1 VTAGAAGAGT
11 GAPGPAA
18 TRLLL
23 GTIVDNAGITR
34 AKSVPGHRIEAAAA
48 EGIGLSP
55 VFAVM
60 CVDDHLTRAGRYG
73 GPVGDMR
80 LVADLSAAATV
91 DSGAGLAW
99 APFDQYDQDLVQMET
114 CQRGVLRRQ
123 AAAAAAAG
131 LDYLLA
137 FEVEFTVFADAARS
151 APATAGP
158 GYGLRPWLALE
169 DFGGDLLDAL
179 AAAGVSVETL
189 HPEYGPGQ
197 LEISMAPR
205 APVAAVDQYVL
216 ARLVIIRTAHRHGL
230 AVSFAPLTIPGS
242 IGNGCHIHFSA
253 RRDGRNVFAGGDGRY
268 GMTADGAALIGG
280 LVRAL
285 PEAAGLFTPSVISYA
300 RLVPGMWSGAYAC
313 WGLENREAAVRFITG
328 TAGRR
333 DQAANVEVKCI
344 DGASN
349 PYLAAAAIIGLSLA
363 GLSEGLAAP
372 APAQTDPDELPAPA
386 RAAAGIAR
394 LPDSLPAA
402 LDLLAGSRL
411 LRAVLGDA
419 VVDCLVAVRRYEQE
433 RYGELPAEEQI
444 AFLATRY

>member
-1 VTAGAAGAGT
+1 VTSDAAGFD
-11 GAPGPAA
+11 PEA

-34 AKSVPGHRIEAAAA
+34 AKSVPGHRIAAAAA

-60 CVDDHLTRAGRYG
+60 CVDDHLTSAGHYG
-73 GPVGDMR
+73 GPMGDMR
-80 LVADLSAAATV
+80 LVPDLSAAATV
-91 DSGAGLAW
+91 DAAAGLAW
-99 APFDQYDQDLVQMET
+99 APFDQLDQDLAVMET

-123 AAAAAAAG
+123 ESAATAAG
-131 LDYLLA
+131 LTFLLA

-151 APATAGP
+151 APAHTGP

-169 DFGGDLLDAL
+169 EFSGDLLDAL
-179 AAAGVSVETL
+179 AAAGVAVETL

-197 LEISMAPR
+197 LEVSMAPR

-216 ARLVIIRTAHRHGL
+216 ARLVIIRAARRHGL

-242 IGNGCHIHFSA
+242 IGNGCHVHFSA
-253 RRDGRNVFAGGDGRY
+253 ARAGRNVFAGGDDRF

-280 LVRAL
+280 LIAAL
-285 PEAAGLFTPSVISYA
+285 PEAAGLFTPSIISYA

-328 TAGRR
+328 TAGSRER
-333 DQAANVEVKCI
+333 TANVEVKCI

-349 PYLAAAAIIGLSLA
+349 PYLAAAAILGLSLA
-363 GLSEGLAAP
+363 GLRAGRAAP
-372 APAQTDPDELPAPA
+372 PPAESDPEQMPAPV
-386 RAAAGIAR
+386 REAAGIAR
-394 LPDSLPAA
+394 LPDNLPAA
-402 LDLLAGSRL
+402 LDLLAGSRA
-411 LRAVLGDA
+411 LRDVLGGP
-419 VVDCLVAVRRYEQE
+419 VVDCLVAVRRYELE
-433 RYGELPAEEQI
+433 RYGELAPEEQI

>member
-1 VTAGAAGAGT
+1 VTGGAAGPGT
-11 GAPGPAA
+11 AALDPAA

-34 AKSVPGHRIEAAAA
+34 AKSVPGHRIAAAA
-48 EGIGLSP
+48 AAGIGLSP

-60 CVDDHLTRAGRYG
+60 CVDDHLTSAGRYG
-73 GPVGDMR
+73 GPVGDLR
-80 LVADLSAAATV
+80 LVPDLSAAATV
-91 DSGAGLAW
+91 DSGTGLAW
-99 APFDQYDQDLVQMET
+99 APFDQRDQDLARAET

-123 AAAAAAAG
+123 EAAAAAAG

-151 APATAGP
+151 APAHAGP

-169 DFGGDLLDAL
+169 EFCGDLLDAL
-179 AAAGVSVETL
+179 AVAGVSVETL

-216 ARLVIIRTAHRHGL
+216 ARLVIIRTARRHGL

-253 RRDGRNVFAGGDGRY
+253 RRDGRNVFAGGDGPC
-268 GMTADGAALIGG
+268 GMTADGAALIAG
-280 LVRAL
+280 LVRSL

-313 WGLENREAAVRFITG
+313 WGPENREAAVRFI
-328 TAGRR
+328 AGPAGSQ

-349 PYLAAAAIIGLSLA
+349 PYLAAAAIIGLGLA
-363 GLSEGLAAP
+363 GLSEGLTAP
-372 APAQTDPDELPAPA
+372 PPAETDPDELPAAA
-386 RAAAGIAR
+386 RAAAGITR
-394 LPDSLPAA
+394 LPASLPAA
-402 LDLLAGSRL
+402 LDLLAGSHV
-411 LRAVLGDA
+411 LRAALGGA

-433 RYGELPAEEQI
+433 RYGELPLEDQI

>member
-1 VTAGAAGAGT
+1 MTGAAFD
-11 GAPGPAA
+11 PAA

-34 AKSVPGHRIEAAAA
+34 AKSVPGHRIAAAA
-48 EGIGLSP
+48 AAGIGLSP

-80 LVADLSAAATV
+80 LVPDLSAAAVV
-91 DSGAGLAW
+91 DEPAGLAW
-99 APFDQYDQDLVQMET
+99 APFDQYDQDLTLMET

-123 AAAAAAAG
+123 EAAAAAAG

-151 APATAGP
+151 VPAHTGP

-169 DFGGDLLDAL
+169 EFSGDLLDAL
-179 AAAGVSVETL
+179 AAAGVDVETL

-197 LEISMAPR
+197 LEVSMAPR
-205 APVAAVDQYVL
+205 PPVAAVDQYVL
-216 ARLVIIRTAHRHGL
+216 ARLVIIRTARQHGL

-242 IGNGCHIHFSA
+242 IGNGCHVHFSA
-253 RRDGRNVFAGGDGRY
+253 ARDGQNVFAGGDGRH
-268 GMTADGAALIGG
+268 GMTADGEALIGG
-280 LVRAL
+280 LVRQL
-285 PEAAGLFTPSVISYA
+285 PEAAGLFTPSVISHA

-328 TAGRR
+328 TAGSRA
-333 DQAANVEVKCI
+333 QTANVEVKCI

-349 PYLAAAAIIGLSLA
+349 PYLAAAAITGLSLA
-363 GLSEGLAAP
+363 GLRAGLAAP
-372 APAQTDPDELPAPA
+372 LPAESDPA
-386 RAAAGIAR
+386 EMPAADREAAGIAR

-402 LDLLAGSRL
+402 LDLLASSKA
-411 LRAVLGDA
+411 LRDVLGGA
-419 VVDCLVAVRRYEQE
+419 VVDCLVAVRRYEIE

-444 AFLATRY
+444 EFLVTRY